1 VVESLKNMLLVLSTQ
16 GMLQRGETETE
27 TDSGLNL
34 WNETWFLI
42 DSVLPGLK
50 QEVFPSEKPE
60 K

>member
-16 GMLQRGETETE
+16 GMLQGESETES
-27 TDSGLNL
+27 DSGLNL

-50 QEVFPSEKPE
+50 QDVFPSEKPE